1 MNSTAQRSHTAR
13 QQHQPA
19 CFGLWF
25 SFLCLSPLQI
35 FLCLDLPIHS
45 HRGYFGDVSFL
56 FLSSESQM
64 SSPKFFL
71 LLSWIHWHYREASN
85 SVAVNQDIV
94 QLLSTGRSIS
104 QMESAHTDSVLST
117 SGGLNSTE
125 ESTCEIFKRLSTNRS
140 ILILNSFTVFGLVC
154 WWNNKKRLNIN
165 KCCATV
171 LFI

>member
-1 MNSTAQRSHTAR
+1 MKSTAHRSHTAR
-13 QQHQPA
+13 QQQQPA
-19 CFGLWF
+19 
-25 SFLCLSPLQI
+25 FLVSDSVFIFMFKPTSI
-35 FLCLDLPIHS
+35 FLYLNLPIHS

-125 ESTCEIFKRLSTNRS
+125 ESTCEIFKRLSTNRRN
-140 ILILNSFTVFGLVC
+140 LILNSFTVFGLVC
-154 WWNNKKRLNIN
+154 WWLTRKGWI
-165 KCCATV
+165 
-171 LFI
+171 

>member
-1 MNSTAQRSHTAR
+1 MFWSLVFIFMFEPTSEFFMFRPSHS
-13 QQHQPA
+13 QPQ
-19 CFGLWF
+19 GLFWRCVF
-25 SFLCLSPLQI
+25 SI
-35 FLCLDLPIHS
+35 
-45 HRGYFGDVSFL
+45 
-56 FLSSESQM
+56 LSSESQM
-64 SSPKFFL
+64 PSPKFFL

-140 ILILNSFTVFGLVC
+140 ILILNNFTVFGLVC